1 MGLNEDKLKFSNKL
15 RVLLDE
21 NDVKQKDLAAFLQIA
36 PSTMSGYI
44 QGTSEPD
51 FKTLKRLADYFNVS
65 IDYLLDH
72 KIGNA
77 QTDREQELLH
87 IFRSLSKEQQI
98 LYIEQ
103 GKAIIRVNAKGSAK
117 LSKSANGSA
126 KVG

>member
-72 KIGNA
+72 KIGNT

>member
-1 MGLNEDKLKFSNKL
+1 MGLNEDKLKFSSKL
-15 RVLLDE
+15 RDLLEE
-21 NDVKQKDLAAFLQIA
+21 NDVKQKDMAVFLQIA

-87 IFRSLSKEQQI
+87 IFRSLSEEQQD

-103 GKAIIRVNAKGSAK
+103 GKAIMRVCSKRSAK
-117 LSKSANGSA
+117 SSKSVNGSA

>member
-21 NDVKQKDLAAFLQIA
+21 NDVKQKDMAAFLQIA

-51 FKTLKRLADYFNVS
+51 FKTLKRLADYFSVS
-65 IDYLLDH
+65 TDFLLDH

-77 QTDREQELLH
+77 RTDREQELLH
-87 IFRSLSKEQQI
+87 VFRSLSEEQQD

-103 GKAIIRVNAKGSAK
+103 GKAIVRICAKGSAK
-117 LSKSANGSA
+117 SSRSANGST